1 MKEEGRDWERK
12 AELLREA
19 EIEKDT
25 DTKKGCRESQKRRE

>member
-19 EIEKDT
+19 EIEMDT